1 MKQRDALINDLSFDT
16 PRDVMGKKS
25 SLSIAKVAKGEL
37 NFLLGERGG
46 RPSAMTIDPMSRA
59 GSKAMNLKAVINPS
73 TPAVQTSLAELS
85 TGGLSASRQLQR
97 VKLLTDGLT
106 QQDIKLERPY
116 DSSL

>member
-1 MKQRDALINDLSFDT
+1 MTGAKQRDALINDLSFDT

-59 GSKAMNLKAVINPS
+59 GSKAVINPS